1 MPINVSALAGF
12 RGASS
17 WNEDAVANLSGGGI
31 ASHGLYEGRL
41 KAAFSKR
48 GQDVKAANNAVRTAL
63 LTALG
68 NAFGLEQAMGDG
80 DRFSNEFMSRLQQL
94 LGKDFKRSGF
104 GIDANGRVNS
114 GKPLT
119 ARRINAILARVDAAK
134 ANGLVDDA
142 ITYITGAEGFV
153 QKARPYATFPFNKSE
168 LKLAADLVAQHG
180 AGLSDDCQR
189 ILARYVVTA
198 ISRTKYDEKGSAAI
212 KAEVGEMAR
221 KLAESIKS
229 AKTFDVEDHEMAEFD
244 AKLTAYW
251 QDALADKMK
260 NDQNYVR
267 HGVFN
272 RFMTVGDND
281 KYTIQG
287 PKYEKRF
294 DAIQQLKS
302 VVKNSAHRKAI
313 TTVMSQRMRGFMVQ
327 NLSSGGTLPN
337 TTNFTDLSLKSVKG
351 GEHLLSVDNAD
362 GTFEEG
368 LVKERNAEVNLRI
381 VGKTATVVV
390 KSHGDIRLNIT
401 DANEWS
407 DIPIG
412 TCNYEARFEF
422 DLSDENE
429 AKLTSVHLGQT
440 IEA

>member
-1 MPINVSALAGF
+1 MPINMSALAGF

-68 NAFGLEQAMGDG
+68 N
-80 DRFSNEFMSRLQQL
+80 
-94 LGKDFKRSGF
+94 
-104 GIDANGRVNS
+104 
-114 GKPLT
+114 
-119 ARRINAILARVDAAK
+119 
-134 ANGLVDDA
+134 
-142 ITYITGAEGFV
+142 
-153 QKARPYATFPFNKSE
+153 
-168 LKLAADLVAQHG
+168 
-180 AGLSDDCQR
+180 
-189 ILARYVVTA
+189 VTA
-198 ISRTKYDEKGSAAI
+198 ISRKKYDEMGSAAI

-229 AKTFDVEDHEMAEFD
+229 AKSFNVEDPEMAEFD
-244 AKLTAYW
+244 AQLTAYW

-260 NDQNYVR
+260 DGQNYVR

-272 RFMTVGDND
+272 LFMLVDDSD

-287 PKYEKRF
+287 PKYENRHQ
-294 DAIQQLKS
+294 AILRLKN
-302 VVKNSAHRKAI
+302 VVKISAHRKAV
-313 TTVMSQRMRGFMVQ
+313 TTVMSQPMRGFMVQ

-337 TTNFTDLSLKSVKG
+337 TTHFTGLSMKSMKG
-351 GEHLLSVDNAD
+351 GEHLLSVDNTD

-381 VGKTATVVV
+381 EGRKATVVV
-390 KSHGDIRLNIT
+390 KSHGDIQLNIT
-401 DANEWS
+401 DAYEWH
-407 DIPIG
+407 DIPMG

-440 IEA
+440 IQA